1 MPHVTAVNPGKGT
14 LLQYGSGSPTLVY
27 TTIAQRV
34 SIDGPEIEVGTAD
47 TTTLDSST
55 KTSRPTIPDGGELSG
70 TLFFD
75 PQDPTHLFLYALLSS
90 PAITPF
96 QLIFNDVGPTT
107 WAFNGILT
115 KFKPNGM
122 EVESNLGAD
131 FTIKLNGVPTHTP

>member
-1 MPHVTAVNPGKGT
+1 MSTQVNPGKGT
-14 LLQYGSGSPTLVY
+14 LLQYGTGVSPY
-27 TTIAQRV
+27 TYVTIAQRV

-55 KTSRPTIPDGGELSG
+55 KTSRPTLPDGGELSG
-70 TLFFD
+70 TLFYD
-75 PQDPTHLFLYALLSS
+75 PQDTTHLFLFNLLAT

-96 QLIFNDVGPTT
+96 QLVFADTAGTKWT
-107 WAFNGILT
+107 FMAILT